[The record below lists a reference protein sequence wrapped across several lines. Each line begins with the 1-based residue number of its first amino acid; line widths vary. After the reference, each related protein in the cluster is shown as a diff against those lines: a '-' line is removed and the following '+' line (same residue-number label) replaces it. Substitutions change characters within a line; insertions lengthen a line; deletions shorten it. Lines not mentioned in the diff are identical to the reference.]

1 MPSKRILVP
10 GKLRGQAGLSRDKVA
25 GNIRNTTK
33 PSQNTTKPSGPS
45 GNTTKTSGYEVA
57 AELRNLLK
65 SNDIPASAR
74 VTAART
80 LAEIEGLIGRHQAA
94 PERAGQPLSAL
105 SRGELVSELER
116 LRTLFDVGLIR

>member
-1 MPSKRILVP
+1 MPHKRVLVP

-25 GNIRNTTK
+25 GNIRD
-33 PSQNTTKPSGPS
+33 
-45 GNTTKTSGYEVA
+45 TTKTSGYEVA

-105 SRGELVSELER
+105 SRGELVGELDR
-116 LRTLFDVGLIR
+116 LRTLFGMGLIR